1 MTESQIDSFH
11 LPVEIHHH
19 WHFSFF
25 QNNANRVIL
34 FASECDFYN
43 YRQSHS
49 VIFEFWL
56 KDGTLSHCL
65 EKENR
70 WKNSKM
76 KQKWTKHMFENW
88 EYYSHINNWLVE
100 LDDNRYRLCDCQS
113 LSYILETNGSSKSWE
128 TIISNIRWSLW
139 AKDVTFDNVLFNQ
152 QVEESVQETNNQW
165 NNRELTTLMNEID
178 SFELLRM
185 EKIFKCNWSG
195 LIGWF
200 RENNKNLLLSWKTSK
215 IEEKHV

>member
-1 MTESQIDSFH
+1 MTESQINSFH

-113 LSYILETNGSSKSWE
+113 LSFYFGNEWIIKIMRNNHLQLQMITLSKRCHIWQCSFQSTSWR
-128 TIISNIRWSLW
+128 IS
-139 AKDVTFDNVLFNQ
+139 TGNQ
-152 QVEESVQETNNQW
+152 
-165 NNRELTTLMNEID
+165 
-178 SFELLRM
+178 
-185 EKIFKCNWSG
+185 
-195 LIGWF
+195 
-200 RENNKNLLLSWKTSK
+200 
-215 IEEKHV
+215 